1 MSCEP
6 GHYNVENLVRSGVLL
21 AVGLPLAL
29 SLGGLTGAV
38 TRSLERTTA
47 DPTSSAT
54 VTLKERLA
62 APCLRYMLSKDDS
75 KLEREA
81 KTDIDDVM
89 GGAVDYTNTCKWVL

>member
-89 GGAVDYTNTCKWVL
+89 GGAVDYTSTCKWVL

>member
-1 MSCEP
+1 MSCENHSP
-6 GHYNVENLVRSGVLL
+6 NVENLVRSGVVL

-29 SLGGLTGAV
+29 SLGGLTGAL
-38 TRSLERTTA
+38 TRTLEQQA
-47 DPTSSAT
+47 ASPTSSAT
-54 VTLKERLA
+54 NVLKEKLA

-89 GGAVDYTNTCKWVL
+89 GGAVDYSNTCNWVL